1 MAIKINDISTVL
13 GLNPKTNTQLET
25 IILEYG
31 NLVQKMNNMEQ
42 QSWMFKK
49 AEKNNLL
56 KLKDLK
62 RQFENIRKEVN
73 DTSIDDLIELLNDKK
88 ENTKSFQNSPQL
100 NFIGR
105 IAVASLNSDII
116 YIEELL
122 AIKSRV
128 DEMKELDYYLENKE
142 SLIKLLGWKPL

>member
-1 MAIKINDISTVL
+1 MAINLNELTTVL
-13 GLNPKTNTQLET
+13 GLNQKTHSQLET

-31 NLVQKMNNMEQ
+31 NLVQKMNNPEQ
-42 QSWMFKK
+42 QSWFFKK
-49 AEKNNLL
+49 AEENNLL
-56 KLKDLK
+56 KLKGLK
-62 RQFENIRKEVN
+62 SQFENIRNEVN
-73 DTSIDDLIELLNDKK
+73 DTSIDDLIELLNDRK
-88 ENTKSFQNSPQL
+88 ENIKSFQNSPQL

-105 IAVASLNSDII
+105 IAVASLNSDIT

-142 SLIKLLGWKPL
+142 SLIKLLGW

>member
-13 GLNPKTNTQLET
+13 GLNPKTNSQLET

-31 NLVQKMNNMEQ
+31 NLAQKMNNMEQ

-49 AEKNNLL
+49 AEENNLL

-62 RQFENIRKEVN
+62 SQFEKIRTEVN
-73 DTSIDDLIELLNDKK
+73 DTGIDDLIELLNDKK
-88 ENTKSFQNSPQL
+88 ENIKYFQSQPQL

-105 IAVASLNSDII
+105 MALASLSSNLA

-122 AIKSRV
+122 SIKSRV
-128 DEMKELDYYLENKE
+128 DEMKDIEYYLENKE
-142 SLIKLLGWKPL
+142 SLIKLLGW